1 MSKMKNFM
9 DKIKENIPSLE
20 VRTEQPLSEFT
31 SFRIGGNAQYLAF
44 PKNEE
49 ELSQLLK
56 LSDEMD
62 IKTAI
67 LGAGTNVLAPDTGI
81 RGLVICLKDCLD
93 GMERISDT
101 GIRVMAGV
109 TMSRAALFAAS
120 QGLSGLEFAH
130 GIPGSVGG
138 GVFMNAGA
146 YGGEIKDVCTR
157 VRIVDHQGHA
167 KWIER
172 SEIDFSYRHSVIQ
185 DNNWIVVA
193 AEFEL
198 EPKPEEQIRSRIQE
212 LYDKRSASQPL
223 ELPSAGSAFKRPVGG
238 YASALIADTGLR
250 GFQVGGA
257 AVSQKHTGFVV
268 NLGGATAEDVMNL
281 LKQVSDRVYAH
292 TGIRLEP
299 EVRIWE

>member
-1 MSKMKNFM
+1 MKMIDF
-9 DKIKENIPSLE
+9 IHEIRENIPTLE
-20 VRTEQPLSEFT
+20 LQSEQPLSKYT
-31 SFRIGGNAQYLAF
+31 SFRIGGNAECIAF

-49 ELSQLLK
+49 ELSKLLE
-56 LSDEMD
+56 LSDKMD
-62 IKTAI
+62 IDSAI
-67 LGAGTNVLAPDTGI
+67 LGAGTNVLAPDEGI

-93 GMERISDT
+93 GMERVGTT

-109 TMSRAALFAAS
+109 TMSRAALYAAK

-157 VRIVDHQGHA
+157 VRIVDRQGNC
-167 KWIER
+167 KWLTRDEV
-172 SEIDFSYRHSVIQ
+172 DFSYRHSAIQ

-198 EPKPEEQIRSRIQE
+198 EPKPEEEILSRIHE
-212 LYDKRSASQPL
+212 LMGKRSASQPL
-223 ELPSAGSAFKRPVGG
+223 DMPSAGSAFKRPVGG
-238 YASALIADTGLR
+238 YASALISDTGLR

-257 AVSQKHTGFVV
+257 AVSEKHTGFVV
-268 NLGGATAEDVMNL
+268 NLGNATAEDVKSL
-281 LKQVSDRVYAH
+281 LKQVSDRVYEK

-299 EVRIWE
+299 EVRIWQ